1 MNLGR
6 MHLLRHRRMRTALA
20 VAVLGGLTAAGIV
33 AVSAASDADANV
45 QVVKV
50 VAKRFSYTP
59 STITLKKG
67 VPAVL
72 EISSVD
78 FTHGFNVPDL
88 NLRADLPPGK
98 VTKLKIMPDRVGKFE
113 FLCDNFCGSGHEE
126 MNGEIVVVE

>member
-1 MNLGR
+1 MNASR
-6 MHLLRHRRMRTALA
+6 MYPPRHRRMRTTLA
-20 VAVLGGLTAAGIV
+20 VAVLGALTAAGIV
-33 AVSAASDADANV
+33 AVNAAQDAGANA

-50 VAKRFSYTP
+50 VAKRFTYTP

-67 VPAVL
+67 VPVVL

-98 VTKLKIMPDRVGKFE
+98 VTKLSITPDRVGKFE